1 MTQWKDLIV
10 YQPNQ
15 DHFCYNVI
23 QYYNKTREPSLLTY
37 PEMSRITTFWLHF
50 FIKLITFYKNI
61 QHLNKYTY
69 EDDDIDVIYEEDS
82 EEESENSYYDADD
95 FVVDSPILG

>member
-1 MTQWKDLIV
+1 
-10 YQPNQ
+10 
-15 DHFCYNVI
+15 
-23 QYYNKTREPSLLTY
+23 
-37 PEMSRITTFWLHF
+37 
-50 FIKLITFYKNI
+50 LITFYKNI